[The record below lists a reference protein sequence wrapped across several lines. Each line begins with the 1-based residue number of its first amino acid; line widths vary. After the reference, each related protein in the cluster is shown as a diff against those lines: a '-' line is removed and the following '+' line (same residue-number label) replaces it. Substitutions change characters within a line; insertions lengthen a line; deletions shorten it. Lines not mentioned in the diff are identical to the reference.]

1 MKLTMTVPTLIG
13 VEKYTYAAIQVKIWW
28 IINTHAL
35 LSKLDVLHEILTAV
49 SISYAY
55 RKTLQQS
62 PTVR

>member
-1 MKLTMTVPTLIG
+1 MTVPTLIG
-13 VEKYTYAAIQVKIWW
+13 VEKYKYAAIRVK

-35 LSKLDVLHEILTAV
+35 LSKLDVLHEIMTAV

-55 RKTLQQS
+55 RKTP